1 MGSDR
6 PAYRYAHD
14 GSQRGGSAIFAAAT
28 SAGRK
33 GFRNRINL
41 CAVAA
46 SGPVLSENV
55 FPVRE
60 HRRNASR
67 GARMSFE
74 LGRHF
79 GLGQST
85 EWKRLREPAK
95 RVALKR

>member
-6 PAYRYAHD
+6 PAYRDAHN
-14 GSQRGGSAIFAAAT
+14 GSQRGVSAICAAAA
-28 SAGRK
+28 SAGWK

-41 CAVAA
+41 CAGAA
-46 SGPVLSENV
+46 IGAVLSEDV

-60 HRRNASR
+60 YRRNASR
-67 GARMSFE
+67 GARMSLE
-74 LGRHF
+74 RGRHF
-79 GLGQST
+79 GLGRST